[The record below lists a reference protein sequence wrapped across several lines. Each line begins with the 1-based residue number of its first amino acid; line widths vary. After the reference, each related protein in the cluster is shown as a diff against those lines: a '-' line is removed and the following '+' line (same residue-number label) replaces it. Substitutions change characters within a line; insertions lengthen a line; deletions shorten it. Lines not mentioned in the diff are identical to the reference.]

1 MMKTKQKHII
11 SYHQFPS
18 PFKDL
23 LGVFNLFSFDFLSL
37 ECFQEAAD
45 RYYTNVILWSIVP
58 LVFALLILV
67 TYLWRALVTCC
78 CLTKASV
85 SAAAVVQ
92 LQQQQDQAT
101 HRIYVQHVWMFLVL
115 SYVVLPPVAQK
126 QFQSLD
132 CIPFPHN
139 GDSFLRVDTSI
150 DCNGED
156 YLKFRNYM
164 FYVIALY
171 QMIPVL
177 WLVLLLNKRC
187 KINPA
192 VSATDPKLA
201 LYIRDK
207 DAALSPIRFLFDSYT
222 VQKWWFEVAEM
233 YRRILFV
240 SIIPLSSN
248 IKATRASLG
257 CILGVLSMIYF
268 RAENPF
274 RREFNNIIAYVAQTA
289 IFITFYAA
297 LSIETGVMIDFG
309 LSAAGMG
316 IFLVITNI
324 SVFALMLY
332 YAVIRLQAETEE
344 QNQRHAKVI

>member
-1 MMKTKQKHII
+1 
-11 SYHQFPS
+11 
-18 PFKDL
+18 
-23 LGVFNLFSFDFLSL
+23 
-37 ECFQEAAD
+37 
-45 RYYTNVILWSIVP
+45 
-58 LVFALLILV
+58 
-67 TYLWRALVTCC
+67 
-78 CLTKASV
+78 
-85 SAAAVVQ
+85 
-92 LQQQQDQAT
+92 
-101 HRIYVQHVWMFLVL
+101 
-115 SYVVLPPVAQK
+115 
-126 QFQSLD
+126 
-132 CIPFPHN
+132 
-139 GDSFLRVDTSI
+139 
-150 DCNGED
+150 
-156 YLKFRNYM
+156 M

-297 LSIETGVMIDFG
+297 LSIETGVMVDFG

-316 IFLVITNI
+316 LFLVITNI

-344 QNQRHAKVI
+344 QNQRHAKVNIYVMFSIVD